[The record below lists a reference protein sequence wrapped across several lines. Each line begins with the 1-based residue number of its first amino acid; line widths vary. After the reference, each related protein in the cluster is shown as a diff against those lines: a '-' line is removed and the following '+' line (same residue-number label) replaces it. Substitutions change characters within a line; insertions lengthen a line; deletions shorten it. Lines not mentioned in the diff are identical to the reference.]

1 MTKRNRSKVAATDR
15 RFAPPAACGWL
26 AVILAFCLAFSL
38 PLIAAGPEGQNE
50 TVIFLVRHAEKT
62 RAATDPVLTE
72 AGEARAL
79 LLAELLADEGI
90 QHVHSTD
97 YARTRLTAK
106 PLAARLGIEVE
117 LYDPAGLPAFAE
129 ALREGGGR
137 HLVVGHSNT
146 TTKLVSLL
154 GGEAGAPIDHNGE
167 NDRLYRVTVDSSG
180 EATTE
185 LSRYGVPYR
194 P

>member
-1 MTKRNRSKVAATDR
+1 MTKRNHSKVAAAAT

-26 AVILAFCLAFSL
+26 AVILACCLAFS
-38 PLIAAGPEGQNE
+38 PPVIAAGPGGQNA

-62 RAATDPVLTE
+62 RAASDPVLTE

-97 YARTRLTAK
+97 YARTRLTAM
-106 PLAARLGIEVE
+106 PLADRLGIEVE
-117 LYDPAGLPAFAE
+117 LYDPAALPAFAE
-129 ALREGGGR
+129 ALRERGGR

-146 TTKLVSLL
+146 TTELVSLL

-167 NDRLYRVTVDSSG
+167 NDRLYRVTAADSG
-180 EATTE
+180 EVTTE
-185 LSRYGVPYR
+185 LSRYGEPYR